1 MPIYEYRVKSPTEG
15 CALCREVFE
24 IKQSMDDEALT
35 ACPECHHE
43 VVRIISGVSYVRGHN
58 FGDGLT
64 RERLKHSGLKKL
76 VKGDDGR
83 YVDDTPK

>member
-1 MPIYEYRVKSPTEG
+1 MV
-15 CALCREVFE
+15 C
-24 IKQSMDDEALT
+24 
-35 ACPECHHE
+35 
-43 VVRIISGVSYVRGHN
+43 
-58 FGDGLT
+58 T